1 MSGGEGIQFSIYK
14 IDYQEVKKQ
23 HTVTLKETEPTY
35 AVDMCCFLLEEIK
48 KKISQKENP
57 DIWNVEHES
66 FRGIIYRTYHHP
78 AWEEMAKDLLMECL
92 KDENQVDS
100 LMLNV
105 NVSYVLFYV
114 NNNCIYVMTGGYGSH
129 LIKKYIEKNWGLHL
143 MPKLVKSDAGV
154 IRQLKENNLFGNTSS
169 MSKANRKTTNITLE
183 QDMSTIFRELSVE
196 VDQNIGSK
204 MGIVYSE
211 EVSVNRKTSVILKD
225 SLVLRKHLTL
235 SELKKVIEAIERVE
249 KETDNF
255 SLGYF
260 IQAKK
265 RGIKTSELLD
275 ELINHFIDGKYDNFQ
290 LVGDDYLAY
299 YTSASE
305 YTLTTEAGEIY
316 YSASNPIELSDI
328 FETFKE
334 NEKKV
339 TKSFLINFLKKWKIC
354 SQDSSGEF
362 VLYPITIMN
371 SIQGFIEYGA
381 EKIPCY
387 IFQGQWYCMDEKYK
401 GILQSEFDCIYDG
414 EYEKVKEIKAKF
426 GLCKSGLTEDRYNND
441 FYENDNI
448 IVGHKALISNFE
460 IADLFFW
467 DSENIYLMC
476 NKYHFDGSGSR
487 DLTNQIRASAD
498 FLQHQL
504 ASLQK
509 SNFIKALY
517 KKIEELYVSKKKTI
531 PIKEED
537 FENMFNSKRICYIA
551 GYIEGFRKETDSLYA
566 KYLTVDL
573 NKKMHEKGFMCIS
586 MGIGD

>member
-1 MSGGEGIQFSIYK
+1 MGGGEGIQFSIYK
-14 IDYQEVKKQ
+14 IDYQEIKKQ
-23 HTVTLKETEPTY
+23 HIVTLRETESTY
-35 AVDMCCFLLEEIK
+35 AEDMCCFLLEEIK
-48 KKISQKENP
+48 KKISQKENS
-57 DIWNVEHES
+57 DIWDVKHEG
-66 FRGIIYRTYHHP
+66 FRGVIYRTYHHP
-78 AWEEMAKDLLMECL
+78 IWEDMAKNLLIECL

-114 NNNCIYVMTGGYGSH
+114 NNNSIYVMTGGYGSH
-129 LIKKYIEKNWGLHL
+129 LIKNYIEKNWGLHL

-154 IRQLKENNLFGNTSS
+154 IRQLKENNLFGNASS
-169 MSKANRKTTNITLE
+169 VSKANRKTTNITLE

-196 VDQNIGSK
+196 VNQNIGNK
-204 MGIVYSE
+204 IGITYSE
-211 EVSVNRKTSVILKD
+211 EDSVNRKTSIILKD

-235 SELKKVIEAIERVE
+235 SELKKVLEAIESVE
-249 KETDNF
+249 KEEDNF

-265 RGIKTSELLD
+265 RGIKPKELLD
-275 ELINHFIDGKYDNFQ
+275 ELINYFIDDKYDSFQ

-305 YTLTTEAGEIY
+305 YTLITETGEIY
-316 YSASNPIELSDI
+316 YSASNPIEFSNI

-334 NEKKV
+334 DEKKL
-339 TKSFLINFLKKWKIC
+339 TKSFLINFLKKWKIY

-371 SIQGFIEYGA
+371 AIQGFIEYGT

-401 GILQSEFDCIYDG
+401 EILQREFECIYDS
-414 EYEKVKEIKAKF
+414 EYENAKEIKSKF
-426 GLCKSGLTEDRYNND
+426 GLCKRGLTEDGYNND

-504 ASLQK
+504 ASLRK
-509 SNFIKALY
+509 SNFIKLLY
-517 KKIEELYVSKKKTI
+517 EKIEKLYDSKKKTI
-531 PIKEED
+531 PINEAE
-537 FENMFNSKRICYIA
+537 FENLFNSKRICYIA
-551 GYIEGFRKETDSLYA
+551 GYIEGFHKETDSLYA

-573 NKKMHEKGFMCIS
+573 NKKMNEKGFVCIS
-586 MGIGD
+586 MGIDD

>member
-1 MSGGEGIQFSIYK
+1 MDGGEGIQFSIYK
-14 IDYQEVKKQ
+14 IDYQEIKKQ
-23 HTVTLKETEPTY
+23 HIVTLRETESTY
-35 AVDMCCFLLEEIK
+35 AEDMCCFLLEEIK
-48 KKISQKENP
+48 KKISQKENS
-57 DIWNVEHES
+57 DIWDVKHEG
-66 FRGIIYRTYHHP
+66 FRGVIYRTYHHP
-78 AWEEMAKDLLMECL
+78 IWEDMAKNLLIECL

-114 NNNCIYVMTGGYGSH
+114 NNNSIYVMTGGYGSH
-129 LIKKYIEKNWGLHL
+129 LIKNYIEKNWGLHL

-154 IRQLKENNLFGNTSS
+154 IRQLKENNLFGNASS
-169 MSKANRKTTNITLE
+169 VSKANRKTTNITLE

-196 VDQNIGSK
+196 VNQNIGNK
-204 MGIVYSE
+204 IGITYSE
-211 EVSVNRKTSVILKD
+211 EDSVNRKTSIILKD

-235 SELKKVIEAIERVE
+235 SELKKVLEAIESVE
-249 KETDNF
+249 KEEDNF

-265 RGIKTSELLD
+265 RGIKPKELLD
-275 ELINHFIDGKYDNFQ
+275 ELINYFIDDKYDSFQ

-305 YTLTTEAGEIY
+305 YTLITETGEIY
-316 YSASNPIELSDI
+316 YSASNPIEFSNI

-334 NEKKV
+334 DEKKL
-339 TKSFLINFLKKWKIC
+339 TKSFLINFLKKWKIY

-371 SIQGFIEYGA
+371 AIQGFIEYGT

-401 GILQSEFDCIYDG
+401 EILQREFECIYDS
-414 EYEKVKEIKAKF
+414 EYENAKEIKSKF
-426 GLCKSGLTEDRYNND
+426 GLCKRGLTEDGYNND

-504 ASLQK
+504 ASLRK
-509 SNFIKALY
+509 SIFIKLLY
-517 KKIEELYVSKKKTI
+517 EKIEKLYDSKKKTI
-531 PIKEED
+531 PINEAE
-537 FENMFNSKRICYIA
+537 FENLFNSKRICYIA
-551 GYIEGFRKETDSLYA
+551 GYIEGFHKETDSLYA

-573 NKKMHEKGFMCIS
+573 NKKMNEKGFVCIS
-586 MGIGD
+586 MGIDD